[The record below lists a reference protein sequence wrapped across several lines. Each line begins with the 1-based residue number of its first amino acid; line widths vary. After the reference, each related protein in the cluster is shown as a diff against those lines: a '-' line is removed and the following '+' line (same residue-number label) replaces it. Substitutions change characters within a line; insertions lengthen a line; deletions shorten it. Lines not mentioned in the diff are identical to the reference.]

1 MTIEEQNK
9 PQEATNVVD
18 TQFITSLPQQ
28 LPKLRI
34 LDEYM
39 AGHKGYIA
47 GGCFKFLFMGK
58 FSDKLK
64 GLSDVDMFFE
74 TFQDL
79 MDGERYFASQEEKY
93 NFVFSNGNVK
103 RYQHKEFGT
112 VVELILSRTG
122 KPENMISGFDFTIT
136 KAAYA
141 REEDG
146 TYKFI
151 YHPKFFEHLLNQKLV
166 IDNECPFPLS
176 TFNRTYKYRDYGF
189 RLCGES
195 KQKLVAA
202 LQGQQIT
209 NANDFYVGID

>member
-1 MTIEEQNK
+1 MALELQNK
-9 PQEATNVVD
+9 PQEVTNAVD

-28 LPKLRI
+28 LTKLRI

-39 AGHKGYIA
+39 VGHKGYIA

-58 FSDKLK
+58 FSDKLNR
-64 GLSDVDMFFE
+64 LSDVDVFFE
-74 TFQDL
+74 TYPDL
-79 MDGERYFASQEEKY
+79 IEGEMYFANTEKF

-103 RYQHKEFGT
+103 RFRHKEFGT

-122 KPENMISGFDFTIT
+122 KPENMISSFDFTIT
-136 KAAYA
+136 KAAYT
-141 REEDG
+141 RDEDG
-146 TYKFI
+146 TYKFLH
-151 YHPKFFEHLLNQKLV
+151 HPKFFEHLLNQKLV
-166 IDNECPFPLS
+166 IDNDCPFPLS

-202 LQGQQIT
+202 LQGQQVT
-209 NANDFYVGID
+209 NTNDFYAGID